1 MNVIDI
7 IILLCCVPALYN
19 GITKGFISQ
28 AFSLVALVLG
38 AWFSFK
44 FAGPLG
50 EWLKSYADLPGPI
63 LNVIAFA
70 LILVIVVLVLK
81 MTAMTFERLLK
92 VVMLGWL
99 DKLLGVVFALIKAV
113 LIIGLVIVLL
123 DSVLNLIP
131 FISSDTLNESILYHP
146 IKDIANIIFPYL
158 KELIFNK

>member
-7 IILLCCVPALYN
+7 IILLCCVPALYH

-28 AFSLVALVLG
+28 AFSLIALVLG
-38 AWFSFK
+38 AWLSFK
-44 FAGPLG
+44 FSAPLG
-50 EWLKSYADLPGPI
+50 EWLESYADLPGPV
-63 LNVIAFA
+63 LNA

-81 MTAMTFERLLK
+81 MTAMTLERLLK
-92 VVMLGWL
+92 FVMLGWL
-99 DKLLGVVFALIKAV
+99 DKLLGAVFAVIKAV

-131 FISSDTLNESILYHP
+131 FVSSDTLNESVLYHP
-146 IKDIANIIFPYL
+146 IKDIANIVFPYL

>member
-70 LILVIVVLVLK
+70 LILVIVVMVLK
-81 MTAMTFERLLK
+81 MTAMTLERLLK

-99 DKLLGVVFALIKAV
+99 DKLLGVVYSFRLIGHFERIDSLPSDKRHCQHYFP
-113 LIIGLVIVLL
+113 LL
-123 DSVLNLIP
+123 EGI
-131 FISSDTLNESILYHP
+131 
-146 IKDIANIIFPYL
+146 DIQ
-158 KELIFNK
+158 

>member
-81 MTAMTFERLLK
+81 MTAMTLERLLK

-99 DKLLGVVFALIKAV
+99 DKL
-113 LIIGLVIVLL
+113 

-131 FISSDTLNESILYHP
+131 FVSSDTLNESILYHP